1 MQFLHK
7 LPVMKLTDYLLV
19 TNTTRSQIA
28 LKAGVARTTVMRL
41 LDQGIIPQRATARKL
56 VSATGG
62 AVTEADL
69 VAEAAAARA
78 ARPTGQVVC

>member
-1 MQFLHK
+1 
-7 LPVMKLTDYLLV
+7 MKLSDYLRV
-19 TNTTRSQIA
+19 SNITRSQIA
-28 LKAGVARTTVMRL
+28 LEAGVARTTVMRL

-56 VSATGG
+56 VAATDG

-78 ARPTGQVVC
+78 SRSSGAAA